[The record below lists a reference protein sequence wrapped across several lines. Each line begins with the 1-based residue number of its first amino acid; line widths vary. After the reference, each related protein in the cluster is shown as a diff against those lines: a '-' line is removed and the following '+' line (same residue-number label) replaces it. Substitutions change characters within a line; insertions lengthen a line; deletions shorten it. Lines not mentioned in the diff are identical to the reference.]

1 MPMYETDD
9 IVEQKKRQKRKK
21 NLIRFIIILSLF
33 IIGVVIYI
41 TSELWLPKLR
51 GLGKQYS
58 TIVNDGRLAEGNF
71 PIEITDSQTF
81 QLDCTENMVCVLS
94 DASIYFYSEEGGL
107 IKRRQHAY
115 ANAIMDSVSDKVLLY
130 EHGGYRFSVEDRNG
144 IIYSK
149 TLKENI
155 MLVRLSEEGYTAVV
169 TTSQNYDCEITVYDR
184 DGEMIYERSCVES
197 VNDISFVDESKG
209 CVISYIYAENGSLVT
224 SVQETSFT
232 ESGEKWKS
240 PGLDTLGVE
249 TGGYSGGAAVIGID
263 ACGYV
268 DNSGNIR
275 SLYRYDGEF
284 AGGDCENGKSA
295 VIINSYEIRK
305 YVAALF
311 NGEGNEPIE
320 ISFDTP
326 LVDVIVQDGLAYIM
340 SQDSVVAYDFEGGLR
355 STAQISDS
363 YKGFVRS
370 DGYVFLK
377 GYDKID
383 RINYES

>member
-9 IVEQKKRQKRKK
+9 IVEKKNREKRKK
-21 NLIRFIIILSLF
+21 NYIRLIII
-33 IIGVVIYI
+33 VILLVIAGTVYV

-51 GLGKQYS
+51 GLGKQYT

-71 PIEITDSQTF
+71 PIEITDSEDF
-81 QLDCTENMVCVLS
+81 RLECTDNTLCVLS
-94 DASIYFYSEEGGL
+94 DASLYFYTTEGGL

-115 ANAIMDSVSDKVLLY
+115 GNVVMNTAEGMVLLY
-130 EHGGYRFSVEDRNG
+130 ERGGNRFSVEDRND

-149 TLKENI
+149 TLSENI
-155 MLVRLSEEGYTAVV
+155 EFARLSPEGYTAVV
-169 TTSQNYDCEITVYDR
+169 TTSQDYDCEITVYNSE
-184 DGEMIYERSCVES
+184 GKVIYERKCVER
-197 VNDISFVDESKG
+197 VNDISFADESKG

-232 ESGEKWKS
+232 ESSEKWTS
-240 PGLDTLGVE
+240 PGLDTFGIE
-249 TGGYSGGAAVIGID
+249 TCGYSGGAAVIGID

-268 DNSGNIR
+268 DKNGNIC
-275 SLYRYDGEF
+275 SLYHYDGEF
-284 AGGDCENGKSA
+284 EGGSCEDGKSA
-295 VIINSYEIRK
+295 VIINSYDTRK

-311 NGEGNEPIE
+311 NGEGKEPLE
-320 ISFDTP
+320 INFESP
-326 LVDVIVQDGLAYIM
+326 LVDVTVHDGLAYIM
-340 SQDSVVAYDFEGGLR
+340 TQDSVVAYDFQGGLR
-355 STAQISDS
+355 STAQISGT
-363 YKGFVRS
+363 YQGFVRS